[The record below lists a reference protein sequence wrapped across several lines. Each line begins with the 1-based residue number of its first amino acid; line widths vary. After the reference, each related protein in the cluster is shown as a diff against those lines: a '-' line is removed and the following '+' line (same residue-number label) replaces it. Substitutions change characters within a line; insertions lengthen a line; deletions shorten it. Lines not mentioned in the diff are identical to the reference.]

1 MKLVPTASQT
11 IGPFFREGLTRPAW
25 SDLTRDGADG
35 EAIRIEGTVRDGD
48 GAPVPDALLEIWQAD
63 ARGRYAHP
71 EDAPP
76 VAGERLFRGFG
87 RACTDPDGRYWFRT
101 VVPGPVT
108 NGNGEGTAQ
117 APGGGAAQAPHVNLS
132 VFARGLL
139 KRVVTR
145 IYLSDHEAENAR
157 DSVLLSI
164 ADEAARRTLI
174 AAREE
179 HEGGVPV
186 YRFDVVLQ
194 GEGET
199 AFFAL

>member
-1 MKLVPTASQT
+1 MKLLPTASQT

-25 SDLTRDGADG
+25 SDLTRDGTHG

-76 VAGERLFRGFG
+76 AAGERLFRGFG

-101 VVPGPVT
+101 IVPGPVP
-108 NGNGEGTAQ
+108 NRDGE
-117 APGGGAAQAPHVNLS
+117 GAAQAPHVNVS

-145 IYLSDHEAENAR
+145 IYFSDHEAENAR
-157 DSVLLSI
+157 DPVLSSI
-164 ADEAARRTLI
+164 ADETARRTLV
-174 AAREE
+174 AQREE

-186 YRFDVVLQ
+186 YRFDVILQ

-199 AFFAL
+199 AFFAI